1 MDKSKKVKVI
11 KIILLFFLL
20 SFIVGG
26 IIFYL
31 LQIRKYNNLLEEVK
45 NEVIVEYGTALKL
58 EDIVNNTQHGNVN
71 ITPNLES
78 LVDVGTYDVKVSIDE
93 NSFTTKVII
102 QDTTAPVLEVQNVT
116 RYIDE
121 GSPNVVDFVLS
132 VNDLSAYELVPLTI
146 NPVVGEQSV
155 TIIARDIYGNET
167 KKEALLTI
175 LEDKSPPVFT
185 GLFNLSIEA
194 GDAVS
199 LTSGV
204 QAIDERFGKVSFSY
218 DDSKVNYNVPGNYTI
233 FYNATDGVGN
243 VAKATRKIEI
253 LEKIP
258 TYMINNFPTFNQY
271 PNYPNGCEIAALY
284 NLLRYYHVNV
294 SIENLADELLKG
306 DGPYWDGNILYGG
319 NPEIHFVGD
328 PRDIHGYGVF
338 QKPIIALANQYKSG
352 IIDYTGHS
360 LDDVLLLV
368 QKKIPVQVW
377 VSINLKNTKV
387 CTHWTYKETGEKISW
402 ICDLHSVVII
412 GYNRYSV
419 FVSDSYTGKIEE
431 YNRSQFEKMYNL
443 FGKRAIYYPN

>member
-1 MDKSKKVKVI
+1 MDKSKKVKII

-20 SFIVGG
+20 AFIVGG

-167 KKEALLTI
+167 QKEALLTI

-185 GLFNLSIEA
+185 GLSNLSIEA

-352 IIDYTGHS
+352 TIDYTGHS

-387 CTHWTYKETGEKISW
+387 CTHWTYKETGES
-402 ICDLHSVVII
+402 
-412 GYNRYSV
+412 
-419 FVSDSYTGKIEE
+419 
-431 YNRSQFEKMYNL
+431 
-443 FGKRAIYYPN
+443 